1 MEKPYQLYR
10 GNQLISSQHSAGR
23 LHDIGQ
29 PGDTLVCWD
38 SGELTV
44 FLWNDVH
51 KDPTDR
57 FWIYSSVEA
66 LHPEVRLTLLL
77 QS

>member
-10 GNQLISSQHSAGR
+10 GNRLIDSQHSAGR

-38 SGELTV
+38 QGEVEV
-44 FLWNDVH
+44 FLWNDH
-51 KDPTDR
+51 DKDHYQRYWLPG
-57 FWIYSSVEA
+57 YVEN

-77 QS
+77 QQ

>member
-10 GNQLISSQHSAGR
+10 GNQLIDSQHSAGR

-38 SGELTV
+38 NGGLSV
-44 FLWNDVH
+44 FLWSDVH
-51 KDPTDR
+51 KDSHQR
-57 FWIYSSVEA
+57 FWLHGGVEN

-77 QS
+77 QQ

>member
-10 GNQLISSQHSAGR
+10 GNQLIDSQHSAGR
-23 LHDIGQ
+23 LHDIGK

-38 SGELTV
+38 IGELSV
-44 FLWNDVH
+44 FLWCDFR
-51 KDPTDR
+51 KDHYKR
-57 FWIYSSVEA
+57 FWIPGYVDD

-77 QS
+77 QQ